1 MRDRSEALGTV
12 AHEAGTGFF
21 DRRSDWR
28 VLLEFRISSKRPIF
42 LRIGQHE
49 GKAYVS
55 TEYPPSKEGA
65 RVPGSNVD
73 EKRQNCAEA
82 SPSQG
87 KEAADRRRR
96 RLGMAG
102 AHGLAP
108 RERIRRRSEFE
119 RAYSEGIRLHARFM
133 TVIVVPNSCR
143 HPRLGVAASRK
154 LGAAVSRNR
163 AKRLARELFRCHKVG
178 PAFEAQPGLDVVIV
192 PRREMLDAPFA
203 ALEADYTRVLAQC
216 REGRL
221 QAGRRSGRRRSS
233 HTP

>member
-1 MRDRSEALGTV
+1 M
-12 AHEAGTGFF
+12 
-21 DRRSDWR
+21 
-28 VLLEFRISSKRPIF
+28 P
-42 LRIGQHE
+42 
-49 GKAYVS
+49 
-55 TEYPPSKEGA
+55 
-65 RVPGSNVD
+65 
-73 EKRQNCAEA
+73 
-82 SPSQG
+82 
-87 KEAADRRRR
+87 
-96 RLGMAG
+96 G

-108 RERIRRRSEFE
+108 RERIRRRPDFE

-154 LGAAVSRNR
+154 LGAAASRNR

-203 ALEADYTRVLAQC
+203 ALNADYTRALEQW

-221 QAGRRSGRRRSS
+221 QTGRRSGRRRGS
-233 HTP
+233 HAP